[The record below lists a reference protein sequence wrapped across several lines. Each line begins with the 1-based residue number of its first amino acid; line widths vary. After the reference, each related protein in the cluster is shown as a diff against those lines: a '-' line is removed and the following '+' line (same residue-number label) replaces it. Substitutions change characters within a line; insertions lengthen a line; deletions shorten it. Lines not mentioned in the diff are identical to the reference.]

1 MLSAD
6 VKENEA
12 LRWAGFCRINLI
24 KRTGQRSYMMSMLLL
39 PFLPIIALIVQY
51 SLTLKDLLQYQFEV
65 QDSWLKGKLAKTISI
80 LKSYFLMLI
89 FDMINLVIFQLKTET
104 VDGATHLE
112 KFITNLQRERS
123 EVAFHIFTYGKQ
135 SLALNLSERFT
146 ITDDALEQMPWPTI
160 ITNPNDPGVPRI
172 NIFKSKLR
180 FQIRHG
186 DFRERISQVYKI
198 Y

>member
-1 MLSAD
+1 M
-6 VKENEA
+6 N
-12 LRWAGFCRINLI
+12 RILI
-24 KRTGQRSYMMSMLLL
+24 EVLAMS
-39 PFLPIIALIVQY
+39 FSNY
-51 SLTLKDLLQYQFEV
+51 
-65 QDSWLKGKLAKTISI
+65 
-80 LKSYFLMLI
+80 
-89 FDMINLVIFQLKTET
+89 T

-146 ITDDALEQMPWPTI
+146 ITDDALEQMPWPEI
-160 ITNPNDPGVPRI
+160 ITNPNDPGVPKN

-186 DFRERISQVYKI
+186 DFRERISQVRL
-198 Y
+198 

>member
-1 MLSAD
+1 
-6 VKENEA
+6 
-12 LRWAGFCRINLI
+12 
-24 KRTGQRSYMMSMLLL
+24 
-39 PFLPIIALIVQY
+39 
-51 SLTLKDLLQYQFEV
+51 
-65 QDSWLKGKLAKTISI
+65 
-80 LKSYFLMLI
+80 MLI

-186 DFRERISQVYKI
+186 DFRERISQVYSIYRFYKI
-198 Y
+198 FFDSSVK

>member
-1 MLSAD
+1 M
-6 VKENEA
+6 
-12 LRWAGFCRINLI
+12 
-24 KRTGQRSYMMSMLLL
+24 
-39 PFLPIIALIVQY
+39 
-51 SLTLKDLLQYQFEV
+51 
-65 QDSWLKGKLAKTISI
+65 
-80 LKSYFLMLI
+80 
-89 FDMINLVIFQLKTET
+89 
-104 VDGATHLE
+104 E

-160 ITNPNDPGVPRI
+160 ITNPNDPGVPKN

-186 DFRERISQVYKI
+186 DFRERISQVYDILILVGEAKFSNQSNSLVNNI
-198 Y
+198 TSMSLFRQKRT

>member
-1 MLSAD
+1 MDRILSYQLGEENRTTILYD
-6 VKENEA
+6 VHVAPSFLTYHCTDCSVLSNT
-12 LRWAGFCRINLI
+12 
-24 KRTGQRSYMMSMLLL
+24 KRSTAISVWGSRQ
-39 PFLPIIALIVQY
+39 
-51 SLTLKDLLQYQFEV
+51 
-65 QDSWLKGKLAKTISI
+65 LAKGYEINIHTI
-80 LKSYFLMLI
+80 LG
-89 FDMINLVIFQLKTET
+89 VIWFTSLSKLWHSMNFIIP

-135 SLALNLSERFT
+135 TLALNLSERFT

-160 ITNPNDPGVPRI
+160 ITNPNSPNRVLKS

-186 DFRERISQVYKI
+186 DFRERISQVRMIINFYLGE
-198 Y
+198 

>member
-1 MLSAD
+1 M
-6 VKENEA
+6 
-12 LRWAGFCRINLI
+12 
-24 KRTGQRSYMMSMLLL
+24 
-39 PFLPIIALIVQY
+39 
-51 SLTLKDLLQYQFEV
+51 
-65 QDSWLKGKLAKTISI
+65 
-80 LKSYFLMLI
+80 
-89 FDMINLVIFQLKTET
+89 
-104 VDGATHLE
+104 E

-160 ITNPNDPGVPRI
+160 ITNPNDPGVPKN

-186 DFRERISQVYKI
+186 DFRERISQVYDIMILVRDFEFLIKVI
-198 Y
+198 YWYIT

>member
-1 MLSAD
+1 M
-6 VKENEA
+6 
-12 LRWAGFCRINLI
+12 
-24 KRTGQRSYMMSMLLL
+24 Y
-39 PFLPIIALIVQY
+39 
-51 SLTLKDLLQYQFEV
+51 FE
-65 QDSWLKGKLAKTISI
+65 I
-80 LKSYFLMLI
+80 
-89 FDMINLVIFQLKTET
+89 T

-135 SLALNLSERFT
+135 TLALNLSERFT

-160 ITNPNDPGVPRI
+160 ITNPNSPNRVLKS

-186 DFRERISQVYKI
+186 DFRERISQVCMI
-198 Y
+198 L

>member
-1 MLSAD
+1 M
-6 VKENEA
+6 N
-12 LRWAGFCRINLI
+12 F
-24 KRTGQRSYMMSMLLL
+24 
-39 PFLPIIALIVQY
+39 IIP
-51 SLTLKDLLQYQFEV
+51 
-65 QDSWLKGKLAKTISI
+65 
-80 LKSYFLMLI
+80 
-89 FDMINLVIFQLKTET
+89 

-135 SLALNLSERFT
+135 TLALNLSERFT

-160 ITNPNDPGVPRI
+160 ITNPNSPNRVLKS

-186 DFRERISQVYKI
+186 DFRERISQVRMIINFYLGE
-198 Y
+198 